1 MHASWPAKSPNTTY
15 LSFNL
20 VSLYHIPLKYLNKF
34 TKYNLPHGQLLP
46 SILQP
51 CQQIY
56 DKQHSI
62 LLALHN
68 ESNQSVAFYL
78 SSVPA
83 VVIHTTIEN
92 NEHIFYATG
101 VFYTVLSMWLQNK
114 LWIANSSELY
124 HLSALSFWYLHMQNP
139 ALPVVCLKVKKH
151 VNHKVCCAIL
161 ICNLLFI
168 LANTQTIK
176 KTKLSDQQIRQIAIK
191 VCCARDGACRAKG
204 IFLGT
209 DQFRTETLLQ
219 HNKWLN
225 NLEKAKFCSCKL
237 HI

>member
-1 MHASWPAKSPNTTY
+1 MTSSAYLHHLPHRYLSIDQLPHRQHSLLKPLTSAPQPAQFNSAPHTSWPAKSPNTTY

-34 TKYNLPHGQLLP
+34 TKYHLPHGQRL
-46 SILQP
+46 SSTLQP

-92 NEHIFYATG
+92 NEHIFA
-101 VFYTVLSMWLQNK
+101 
-114 LWIANSSELY
+114 
-124 HLSALSFWYLHMQNP
+124 
-139 ALPVVCLKVKKH
+139 
-151 VNHKVCCAIL
+151 
-161 ICNLLFI
+161 
-168 LANTQTIK
+168 
-176 KTKLSDQQIRQIAIK
+176 
-191 VCCARDGACRAKG
+191 
-204 IFLGT
+204 
-209 DQFRTETLLQ
+209 
-219 HNKWLN
+219 
-225 NLEKAKFCSCKL
+225 
-237 HI
+237 